1 ITKIASMVA
10 FALSCVGLLLFM
22 WLSFGGA
29 IPFNP
34 QGYRVRIAFPD
45 ASQLANQADVRIA
58 GVSVGKVID
67 KSLDPKGN
75 RTIATIQ
82 MSNNFAPI
90 HKDAHAI
97 LREKTILGETYVEL
111 TPGTPK
117 SPTLPDNG
125 LLSRTNVE
133 PAVQLD
139 QIFNALNP
147 TTRQA
152 FRQWQQELAKSIQ
165 GNDQ

>member
-1 ITKIASMVA
+1 MDTGSPSITKIASMVA

-58 GVSVGKVID
+58 GVSVGKVIN
-67 KSLDPKGN
+67 KSLDPQGN

-82 MSNNFAPI
+82 LSNAFAPI
-90 HKDAHAI
+90 HKDTLAI
-97 LREKTILGETYVEL
+97 LRQKTILGETYVQL
-111 TPGTPK
+111 SPGDPH
-117 SPTLPDNG
+117 SPMLRD
-125 LLSRTNVE
+125 
-133 PAVQLD
+133 
-139 QIFNALNP
+139 
-147 TTRQA
+147 
-152 FRQWQQELAKSIQ
+152 
-165 GNDQ
+165 